1 MRHIPLWAGAIPL
14 FAAASA
20 HAQFITPIEGTRS
33 VSATISATFSGQ
45 NIVHEDT
52 RRTYDFEDFTHGIV
66 LKASDDPQYDDTHT
80 HVDANGSG
88 TETSRITGSRIT
100 ASVSAT
106 AEGLAVVSTARGYAT
121 GNADFYLTF
130 HINRLARYV
139 AAGDATADSNAGSS
153 YPLFGGAASLVH
165 IANLDTGEPVISID
179 IGNTA
184 TDSVRRRGWVN
195 AGPYT
200 LQGDV
205 SALVDA
211 RNNGGAATSSATWDL
226 DFQLFCPADYDANGT
241 VNTADRDAFLNAW
254 NAGSLDA
261 DVNGNHSVDA
271 TDRTT
276 YLIAYGAGC

>member
-20 HAQFITPIEGTRS
+20 HAQFLTPVEGSRS
-33 VSATISATFSGQ
+33 VGATISATDTGT
-45 NIVHEDT
+45 NIVDEDT
-52 RRTYDFEDFTHGIV
+52 HRTYGFEDFTDSIV
-66 LKASDDPQYDDTHT
+66 LNANTHPQYDDTHS
-80 HVDANGSG
+80 HVEASGSG
-88 TETSRITGSRIT
+88 TQTSAITGSRIT

-106 AEGLAVVSTARGYAT
+106 AEGSSQTSTARGYAT

-130 HINRLARYV
+130 RINRLVRFV
-139 AAGDATADSNAGSS
+139 AAGDATADSDASAAGRV
-153 YPLFGGAASLVH
+153 FGGSASLVH
-165 IANLDTGEPVISID
+165 IANLDTGVPAISID
-179 IGNTA
+179 IGNSD
-184 TDSVRRRGWVN
+184 TDSVRRRGWLN

-211 RNNGGAATSSATWDL
+211 RSNVAGTASATWVL

-241 VNTADRDAFLNAW
+241 VGAADRDAFLNAW
-254 NAGSLDA
+254 NAGHLNA
-261 DVNGNHSVDA
+261 DVNGSGTVDS

-276 YLIAYGAGC
+276 FLIAYGAGC

>member
-20 HAQFITPIEGTRS
+20 HAQFITPVEGTRS
-33 VSATISATFSGQ
+33 VSANISATDNGT
-45 NIVHEDT
+45 NIVDSDT
-52 RRTYDFEDFTHGIV
+52 RRTDGFEDFSECLE
-66 LKASDDPQYDDTHT
+66 LKASTSPQYDDTHS

-88 TETSRITGSRIT
+88 TETSKITGSRIT

-106 AEGLAVVSTARGYAT
+106 AEGVSQTSSARGYAT

-130 HINRLARYV
+130 QVNRFARYTV
-139 AAGDATADSNAGSS
+139 AGDAN
-153 YPLFGGAASLVH
+153 AASVGNSYGGSAALVH
-165 IANLDTGEPVISID
+165 IASLTTGVPVLSID
-179 IGNTA
+179 IGNTDS
-184 TDSVRRRGWVN
+184 DSVRRRGWVN

-211 RNNGGAATSSATWDL
+211 KNNLSGTASASWTM
-226 DFQLFCPADYDANGT
+226 DFQLFCPSDYDVNGT
-241 VNTADRDAFLNAW
+241 VNTADRDAFLSAW

-261 DVNGNHSVDA
+261 DADGNGTVNA

-276 YLIAYGAGC
+276 FLLAYGAGC